1 MTTLT
6 SAFEHSQ
13 ADFFAQLERRIN
25 EKGDFPALSKSI
37 QNIRQLIQDEG
48 RNIAGIANA
57 ILSDFTLTQK
67 IIKLANSGLYSKSE
81 SEVTTVSHAV
91 VVLGLDTITN
101 IALNIRTIDTP
112 SAAKSQ
118 PGTVSGELEKAVLAS
133 NIARNIVAQS
143 YVANGEEAIVC
154 TQLHHLGRLVLVFYF
169 PDEWA
174 RIQQIA
180 GGDEAREND
189 AALKVFG
196 MTIDEISHNI
206 AKDWQLPEKISGSVT
221 DLTDNMNPELGS
233 DGWLK
238 TMANFSGKMAAL
250 LVNNI
255 STQNLKNFIA
265 RYSGSLLLPSEVIW
279 GSIESIQNKTSKP
292 TAVSELEKTHDEW
305 DKSRK
310 RIAVGLL
317 ELSIA
322 LGRGIDFKSALNIA
336 LETIYESMRFNRVI
350 VFFRDAEEFKA
361 GMYFGNMK
369 PEAMTDLYFSKNYT
383 ADVFHLS
390 LTQKADVFIQDV
402 TLSRET
408 TIPIWYRKTLPDAS
422 AFILLP
428 LVFNNSTIGMIY
440 ADWQAGQTRVI
451 RPREFSS
458 LVMLRDYL
466 MKALVKR

>member
-1 MTTLT
+1 M
-6 SAFEHSQ
+6 
-13 ADFFAQLERRIN
+13 
-25 EKGDFPALSKSI
+25 
-37 QNIRQLIQDEG
+37 
-48 RNIAGIANA
+48 
-57 ILSDFTLTQK
+57 
-67 IIKLANSGLYSKSE
+67 
-81 SEVTTVSHAV
+81 
-91 VVLGLDTITN
+91 
-101 IALNIRTIDTP
+101 
-112 SAAKSQ
+112 
-118 PGTVSGELEKAVLAS
+118 
-133 NIARNIVAQS
+133 
-143 YVANGEEAIVC
+143 
-154 TQLHHLGRLVLVFYF
+154 HHLGRLVLVFYF

-180 GGDEAREND
+180 GGDEARENG

-221 DLTDNMNPELGS
+221 NLTANMNPELGS
-233 DGWLK
+233 AGWLK
-238 TMANFSGKMAAL
+238 TMANFSGKMATL

-265 RYSGSLLLPSEVIW
+265 RYSGSLLLPSEMIW
-279 GSIESIQNKTSKP
+279 GSIEPIQNKKSQLAAHP
-292 TAVSELEKTHDEW
+292 ELEQGNSESDR
-305 DKSRK
+305 SRK
-310 RIAVGLL
+310 RVSAGLL
-317 ELSIA
+317 ELSTA
-322 LGRGIDFKSALNIA
+322 LARGMDFKSALNIA
-336 LETIYESMRFNRVI
+336 LETIHDSMRFNRVI
-350 VFFRDAEEFKA
+350 VFFRDADQFKA
-361 GMYFGNMK
+361 SLYCGNLK
-369 PEAMTDLYFSKNYT
+369 PETMAQLCFSKNYT

-440 ADWQAGQTRVI
+440 ADWQAGQTRMI